1 MKPVTLEE
9 IVSLLKR
16 RGFVFQSS
24 EIYGGWEAAYDFGPL
39 GTELLRNLRSSW
51 WTNFVHK
58 QHNIVGLDSAIISH
72 PKVWE
77 ASGHVESFSDVM
89 VEDMVTHKRYRA
101 DHLLEEALKIQADGM
116 SPEEIDE
123 LITKN
128 TLKSPDGKDVY
139 KRQVSGKITRE

>member
-58 QHNIVGLDSAIISH
+58 QHNIVGLVAQLFLIR
-72 PKVWE
+72 KYGKQV
-77 ASGHVESFSDVM
+77 VM
-89 VEDMVTHKRYRA
+89 LN
-101 DHLLEEALKIQADGM
+101 HLVM
-116 SPEEIDE
+116 
-123 LITKN
+123 
-128 TLKSPDGKDVY
+128 
-139 KRQVSGKITRE
+139 